1 MEVMFQKDSQG
12 LNKSQHLQGKVFI
25 ICSPR
30 TVTIETANCTK
41 VDTNIILNL

>member
-1 MEVMFQKDSQG
+1 MENIFEKGSQG
-12 LNKSQHLQGKVFI
+12 LKKFQHLQRKVFI
-25 ICSPR
+25 IYSPR